1 MERGLKNFIPRMVSF
16 MFLFFIFFFHPFV
29 IMVRIKNRTPRR
41 HHVPPA
47 ILFSRKRQLL
57 LNLLRLFQCLGIEV
71 RIRRMRHR
79 NIDYDHYIT
88 LPPPPPIHPLPPSPS
103 FTPIPT
109 EEINQTLEEDPLPFS
124 PSPFTPDFISEINET
139 LLTSTPPPSTP

>member
-1 MERGLKNFIPRMVSF
+1 MVSF
-16 MFLFFIFFFHPFV
+16 MFLFFIFFFRTFV
-29 IMVRIKNRTPRR
+29 IMVRIKNGTPRR

-57 LNLLRLFQCLGIEV
+57 LNLLHLFQRLGVEV
-71 RIRRMRHR
+71 RIRRMRYR
-79 NIDYDHYIT
+79 NIVHDHYIT
-88 LPPPPPIHPLPPSPS
+88 LPPPPSNLPLPSPPL

-139 LLTSTPPPSTP
+139 LLISTPPPPSTP